1 MQFSGVYA
9 VLPTPFRAGGEI
21 DTESLKRLVDLY
33 VAAGVQGVTALGVTS
48 EVARMS
54 DRERHVVVE
63 VVTAH
68 VAGRAQVVVGTTADG
83 LRTCIEFSRQAQ
95 ALGASAAIV
104 SPPRAPRV
112 STESVVNHYRL
123 LAEAVDLPII
133 VQDYPPRSGFVM
145 ESGVLA
151 RVAREVPAARTIMLE
166 DPPTPFK
173 TTRILAAA
181 RETKLT
187 VLGGLGGVY
196 LLEELMA
203 GASGVMTAFTH
214 PEALVHIVTAFRD
227 GLVDDAADLFYR
239 VLPLIRFECQEGIG
253 IAIRKELLRRRGALS
268 DASVRAPG
276 PVLDEST
283 RAALD
288 RVLAWSAGQEGLSWI
303 SG

>member
-1 MQFSGVYA
+1 MPFAGVYA

-21 DTESLKRLVDLY
+21 DAESLKRLIDLY
-33 VAAGVQGVTALGVTS
+33 LAAGVQGVTALGVAS
-48 EVARMS
+48 EVSRLS
-54 DRERHVVVE
+54 DRERQTVVE
-63 VVTAH
+63 VVAGH
-68 VAGRAQVVVGTTADG
+68 VAGRSQVVVGTTADG
-83 LRTCIEFSRQAQ
+83 LRTCVEFSRQAL
-95 ALGASAAIV
+95 ALGASAVLV

-112 STESVVNHYRL
+112 STESVVNHFRL

-145 ESGVLA
+145 ESGLLA
-151 RVAREVPAARTIMLE
+151 RIGREVPAARTIKLE

-173 TTRILAAA
+173 ATRILAAA

-196 LLEELMA
+196 LLEELLA
-203 GASGVMTAFTH
+203 GTAGVMTAFTH
-214 PEALVHIVTAFRD
+214 PEALVRIVASFRD
-227 GLVDDAADLFYR
+227 GRVDEAADLFYR
-239 VLPLIRFECQEGIG
+239 VLPLMRFECQEGIG
-253 IAIRKELLRRRGALS
+253 VAIRKEVLRRRGALA

-288 RVLAWSAGQEGLSWI
+288 RVVAWTASQQGLSWI
-303 SG
+303 SR